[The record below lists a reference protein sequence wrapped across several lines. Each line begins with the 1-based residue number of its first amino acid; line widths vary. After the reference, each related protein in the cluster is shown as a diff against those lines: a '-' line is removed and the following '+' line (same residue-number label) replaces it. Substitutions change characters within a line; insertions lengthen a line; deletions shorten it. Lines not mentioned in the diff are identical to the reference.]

1 MAEGAVTESSDAET
15 FHRVLG
21 RAVETLEEAGIAHVV
36 FGSVAIGIYGR
47 SGPSG
52 DIDLLIR
59 PADQSRAL
67 AALDRAGFRVDETD
81 QTWISKAFLDGVMV
95 DLIVQMRG
103 DLFLDDDML
112 QRARR
117 VEIHGNEVQ
126 LVSPEDAVLIEAAS
140 NAPEIESHWYQAVSI
155 VIGTELDWAHLMSR
169 ARLAP
174 RRVLSLLVY
183 ADADDIEV
191 PRDAIRALYERVY
204 SDEPSDSIASSR

>member
-1 MAEGAVTESSDAET
+1 MAEGAVTESTDAGR

-21 RAVETLEEAGIAHVV
+21 RAVEVLEAAGIPYVV
-36 FGSVAIGIYGR
+36 FGSVAVGFYGKP
-47 SGPSG
+47 SPSG

-59 PADQSRAL
+59 PADRSHAL
-67 AALDRAGFRVDETD
+67 AALERAGFRVDETD

-95 DLIVQMRG
+95 DFIVQVRG

-112 QRARR
+112 ERARQ
-117 VEIHGNEVQ
+117 VEIHGNGVR
-126 LVSPEDAVLIEAAS
+126 LLSPEDAVLIEAAS

-155 VIGTELDWAHLMSR
+155 IIGTELDWPYLVSR

-174 RRVLSLLVY
+174 RRLLSLLVY

-191 PRDAIRALYERVY
+191 PRDAVRALYERLY
-204 SDEPSDSIASSR
+204 SERPSDPIASSR

>member
-1 MAEGAVTESSDAET
+1 MAEGAVTESNDPET

-21 RAVETLEEAGIAHVV
+21 RAVATFEDAGIPFVV
-36 FGSVAIGIYGR
+36 FGSVAVGIYGR
-47 SGPSG
+47 PGPSG

-59 PADQSRAL
+59 PADRSRAL
-67 AALDRAGFRVDETD
+67 AALDGAGFRVDETD
-81 QTWISKAFLDGVMV
+81 QTWISKAFLEGVMV
-95 DLIVQMRG
+95 DLIVQVRG

-112 QRARR
+112 HRARR
-117 VEIHGNEVQ
+117 VEIHGNQVP

-155 VIGTELDWAHLMSR
+155 VVGTELDWAYLMSR